1 LFCSS
6 LVVGL
11 AAAAVLKT
19 RRFFRIDWHRFNR
32 GTCARRALPDGA
44 GLGAIPSKGEFTFMF
59 RRLLIVAGLLM
70 LGATV
75 VVAQSCPDTI
85 NARQG
90 LMKKSG
96 AAAKTAVAIVKG
108 QAPFDLAK
116 ANEILATFANDAGK
130 MSTLFPDCSK
140 TGADSTAAPAI
151 WDKRTDFDATV
162 AKFNADIKAAQQNT
176 KDLAAFKAGFATIAQ
191 DCTSCHQR
199 FRVKKS

>member
-1 LFCSS
+1 
-6 LVVGL
+6 
-11 AAAAVLKT
+11 
-19 RRFFRIDWHRFNR
+19 
-32 GTCARRALPDGA
+32 
-44 GLGAIPSKGEFTFMF
+44 MF
-59 RRLLIVAGLLM
+59 RRLLIVAGLMM

-96 AAAKTAVAIVKG
+96 AAAKTAGAMTKG

-116 ANEILATFANDAGK
+116 AKEILATFANDADK
-130 MSTLFPDCSK
+130 MPTLFPDCSK
-140 TGADSTAAPAI
+140 TGNKTTAAPTI
-151 WDKRTDFDATV
+151 WDNRTDFDAAA

-176 KDLAAFKAGFATIAQ
+176 TDLATFKAGFDTIGK
-191 DCTSCHQR
+191 DCASCHQR